1 MLSSST
7 KVITTI
13 YFSQKKFI
21 HKVPSFM
28 WEIIKVLSFEGYHNG
43 RSCMISSLSSN
54 KISFMTTKT
63 AEFEALNF
71 WKDKKDHQKHFI

>member
-1 MLSSST
+1 MLQS
-7 KVITTI
+7 KE
-13 YFSQKKFI
+13 FI

-28 WEIIKVLSFEGYHNG
+28 WEIPEVLCFEGYHNG
-43 RSCMISSLSSN
+43 RSCMISILSSN
-54 KISFMTTKT
+54 KISFITTKT